1 MKKIDEQDKAKR
13 ILKELAGYF
22 FDNKIYEFDLNV
34 QFNTEALTITISGE
48 VNVEP
53 KTFRSLMKDLSL
65 PRQMDI
71 DEYYNALLGSHTHY
85 HDDYSLLGEAIDVV
99 EGKFEDGRLSIKLVR
114 NQ

>member
-1 MKKIDEQDKAKR
+1 MKKIEEQDKAKR

-48 VNVEP
+48 VNAEP
-53 KTFRSLMKDLSL
+53 KSFRSLMKDLSL

>member
-22 FDNKIYEFDLNV
+22 FDNKIYDFDLNV
-34 QFNTEALTITISGE
+34 QFNSKALTITISGE
-48 VNVEP
+48 VDTEP
-53 KTFRSLMKDLSL
+53 KSFKSLMKDLSL

-71 DEYYNALLGSHTHY
+71 DEYYNALLGSHNHY
-85 HDDYSLLGEAIDVV
+85 HDDYSLLGEAIDFV
-99 EGKFEDGRLSIKLVR
+99 EGRFEDGRLSIKLVR